1 MVAMFHL
8 NKVGAKLTELTKD
21 QSEYLGLEQSGPF
34 KKDTYRY

>member
-8 NKVGAKLTELTKD
+8 KKVGAKLTQMSK
-21 QSEYLGLEQSGPF
+21 EQSDYIGVEPQGPF